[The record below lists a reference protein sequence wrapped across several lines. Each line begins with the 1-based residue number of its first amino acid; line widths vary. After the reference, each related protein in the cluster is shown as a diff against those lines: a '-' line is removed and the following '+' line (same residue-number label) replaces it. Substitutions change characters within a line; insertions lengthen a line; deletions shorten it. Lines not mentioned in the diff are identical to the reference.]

1 MKNTGFLAFCT
12 IVLATFYAPL
22 GRADLITNG
31 NFGTGDFTGWT
42 ASSSG
47 DPYYTTVT
55 NLAPT
60 SDSTYAAEIGAY
72 YDDSGNMVQGSISQT
87 LNTVAGQQYTITF
100 LYGEYDGNPSL
111 SSNNPYNS
119 LDPDNPADCSQN
131 GCYLDS
137 GNVTSS
143 NDPSANPYAQN
154 NNLNVSFGGSSV
166 GDTSN
171 FFTSATYNAAT
182 NPDSGE
188 SIGDYF
194 YEEGTAVVNATG
206 TSTLLEFDANDIQQN
221 VVLTDISVE
230 ATPEP
235 GTISLLG
242 LALAGLGLLAR
253 RRSTAGRMRASV

>member
-1 MKNTGFLAFCT
+1 
-12 IVLATFYAPL
+12 
-22 GRADLITNG
+22 
-31 NFGTGDFTGWT
+31 
-42 ASSSG
+42 
-47 DPYYTTVT
+47 
-55 NLAPT
+55 
-60 SDSTYAAEIGAY
+60 
-72 YDDSGNMVQGSISQT
+72 MVQGSISQT